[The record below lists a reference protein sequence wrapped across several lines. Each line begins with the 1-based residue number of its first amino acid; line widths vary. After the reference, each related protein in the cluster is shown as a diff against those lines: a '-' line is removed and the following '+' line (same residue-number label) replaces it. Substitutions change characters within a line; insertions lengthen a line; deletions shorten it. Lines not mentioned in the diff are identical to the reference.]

1 MTRPVFASSDGSEW
15 LVVPTDV
22 AASAPAEQLAWGK
35 RTASGLLPKRMFLQQ
50 KGLMQLQ
57 TMLGSLASVTRPG
70 EQYAVLVPELPD
82 EFVIIR
88 LRWST
93 PSDPEAVRA
102 LAGPD
107 AQDGITTAEAVVVP
121 GPGGVEAY
129 RAEIVGGSAPAAGF
143 VTSFPV
149 GDVAAQVR
157 FSVPP
162 ALLARTLPSAER
174 FVAAVRIEPGR

>member
-1 MTRPVFASSDGSEW
+1 MTNPVISVSSDSEW

-22 AASAPAEQLAWGK
+22 STSTPPEQIAWGK

-50 KGLMQLQ
+50 KGLMPLQ
-57 TMLGSLASVTRPG
+57 TMLGSLASVTRQG

-93 PSDPEAVRA
+93 PSDPDAVRA

-107 AQDGITTAEAVVVP
+107 DHDGITTAEAVVVP

-162 ALLARTLPSAER
+162 TLLARTLPSAER
-174 FVAAVRIEPGR
+174 FVAAIRPAV